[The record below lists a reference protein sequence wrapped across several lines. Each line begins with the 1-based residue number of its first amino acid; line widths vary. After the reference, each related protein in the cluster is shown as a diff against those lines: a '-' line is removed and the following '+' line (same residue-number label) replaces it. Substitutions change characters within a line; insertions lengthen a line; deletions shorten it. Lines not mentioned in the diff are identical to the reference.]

1 MREHNG
7 NNFDITG
14 TPAPMSITNSAVATR
29 EDSTIERAIALLG
42 SGLSP
47 EIVAS
52 TLGVTPSYI
61 SQIMSKDEI
70 ATRVTQLR
78 YDALQKHNIRD
89 TTYDTIEDA
98 LLVKMDEL
106 LPLMMRPMEVLKA
119 ISVINAAKRRGQ
131 SAPEAIHQQQNI
143 VQLIMPVQVIQYYQ
157 VDIKNTVIK
166 TGEQDLLTMNPKHLL
181 AKVKERQDEHLYEQ
195 LPNQGRERLP
205 EGVTIEAARS

>member
-1 MREHNG
+1 
-7 NNFDITG
+7 
-14 TPAPMSITNSAVATR
+14 
-29 EDSTIERAIALLG
+29 
-42 SGLSP
+42 
-47 EIVAS
+47 
-52 TLGVTPSYI
+52 
-61 SQIMSKDEI
+61 
-70 ATRVTQLR
+70 
-78 YDALQKHNIRD
+78 
-89 TTYDTIEDA
+89 
-98 LLVKMDEL
+98 MDEL